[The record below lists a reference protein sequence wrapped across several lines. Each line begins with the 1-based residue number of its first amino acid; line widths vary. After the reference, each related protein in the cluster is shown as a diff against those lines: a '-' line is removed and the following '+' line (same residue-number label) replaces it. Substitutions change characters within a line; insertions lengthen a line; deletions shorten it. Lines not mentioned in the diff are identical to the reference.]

1 MTWGSP
7 PESAI
12 CKEKVLLS
20 LGGCL
25 YCPPTHWQDATA
37 GVTLLSPY
45 TPSSK
50 GHNRPGMG
58 RWGHP
63 AALGQKAMGY
73 FIGSRDILAA
83 PCHQPTFR
91 NVVLVGSSL
100 ELHSTCRQEG
110 CYWHPRKPGA
120 KQKLSTC
127 ATTGPQHSSSKSHL
141 SQETGH

>member
-25 YCPPTHWQDATA
+25 YDPPPLSTRWQEATA

-45 TPSSK
+45 TPISK
-50 GHNRPGMG
+50 GHDRPGMG
-58 RWGHP
+58 TRRHP
-63 AALGQKAMGY
+63 AALGQKAMGH
-73 FIGSRDILAA
+73 FIGIRNLPAA
-83 PCHQPTFR
+83 SCHQPTFR

-100 ELHSTCRQEG
+100 ELHSTCGQE
-110 CYWHPRKPGA
+110 R
-120 KQKLSTC
+120 
-127 ATTGPQHSSSKSHL
+127 
-141 SQETGH
+141 